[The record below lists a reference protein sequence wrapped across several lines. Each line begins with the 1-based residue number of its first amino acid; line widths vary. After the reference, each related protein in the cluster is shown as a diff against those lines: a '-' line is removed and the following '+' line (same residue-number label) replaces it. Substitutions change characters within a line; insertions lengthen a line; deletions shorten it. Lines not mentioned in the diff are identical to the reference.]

1 MTGCAAN
8 QGRSAGLDGA
18 SAARFLPTKAQRPEH
33 SYSGKSTTSPY
44 FMALLVHQLL
54 KRKLKAAGED
64 LSANAALKAL
74 GTIKL
79 VEFELRRGL
88 RNAS

>member
-1 MTGCAAN
+1 
-8 QGRSAGLDGA
+8 
-18 SAARFLPTKAQRPEH
+18 
-33 SYSGKSTTSPY
+33 
-44 FMALLVHQLL
+44 MALLVHQLL